1 MRPQLGEQDCMSGG
15 GGNWEQPEPQSCGGP
30 PPLHGSRSTLLLYRI
45 LACLYSGHVHI
56 WNYAEQVR

>member
-1 MRPQLGEQDCMSGG
+1 MSGG